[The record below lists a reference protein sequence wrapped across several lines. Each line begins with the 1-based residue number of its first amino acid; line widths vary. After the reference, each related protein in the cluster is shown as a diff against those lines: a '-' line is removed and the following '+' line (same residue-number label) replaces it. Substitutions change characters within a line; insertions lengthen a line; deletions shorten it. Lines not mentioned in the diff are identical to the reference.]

1 MVTALASLLCT
12 CKNNAAIPTAVIKS
26 TNDSLSYA
34 WGVQLTEALKQR
46 TKDLN
51 PDIVAA
57 AVKEAFEEKSQF
69 TPEECQTIVAEIS
82 QREQQKAMVENAKEG
97 EAFLAENANKPGVM
111 TTDSGLQY
119 KIIEEGE
126 GKHPTDTSTVEVH
139 YTGKLLDGSVFD
151 SSVERGETIE
161 FPLNR
166 VIAGWTEGV
175 QLMKP
180 GGKIELYIKPELA
193 YGPTGSGSAIPPN
206 ATLIFEVE
214 LISIK

>member
-1 MVTALASLLCT
+1 MVTVLASLLYT
-12 CKNNAAIPTAVIKS
+12 CKNNAAIPTAVIAS
-26 TNDSLSYA
+26 ANDSLSYA

-51 PDIVAA
+51 PDVVAA

-69 TPEECQTIVAEIS
+69 TLEECQNIVATIS
-82 QREQQKAMVENAKEG
+82 EREQQKAMVENAKEG

-126 GKHPTDTSTVEVH
+126 GEHPTATSTVEVH

-161 FPLNR
+161 FPLDR
-166 VIAGWTEGV
+166 VIPGWTEGV

-193 YGPTGSGSAIPPN
+193 YGPSGSGGAIPPN

>member
-1 MVTALASLLCT
+1 MVTALASLLYT

-69 TPEECQTIVAEIS
+69 TPEESQTIVAEIS

-97 EAFLAENANKPGVM
+97 EAFLAENAKKPGVM

-151 SSVERGETIE
+151 SSVERGESIE

-166 VIAGWTEGV
+166 VIPGWTEGV

-193 YGPTGSGSAIPPN
+193 YGSGGSGGAIPPN